1 MGFLAAPLI
10 GGLTVGG
17 AIATGAAVVGTALQI
32 KSQRDQAKAAEARA
46 RYQAE
51 VAKRNAAVEEENRQR
66 AIAEAAVEAQDQ
78 DFDARRELGALMAEQ
93 GALGLDLGSGSFLR
107 QRAGLETI
115 AATDRARIIDRGQ
128 NEADAA
134 KRRADNFREE
144 AGNATAAAADARRSG
159 RRAVAASLISGI
171 GSVAS
176 KTAARITGT
185 SSSTQTRGNSLTT
198 SLRPRARPIVA

>member
-1 MGFLAAPLI
+1 
-10 GGLTVGG
+10 
-17 AIATGAAVVGTALQI
+17 
-32 KSQRDQAKAAEARA
+32 
-46 RYQAE
+46 
-51 VAKRNAAVEEENRQR
+51 
-66 AIAEAAVEAQDQ
+66 
-78 DFDARRELGALMAEQ
+78 MAEQ

-144 AGNATAAAADARRSG
+144 AGNATAAASDARSSG
-159 RRAVAASLISGI
+159 RSAVAASLISGI
-171 GSVAS
+171 GSIAS
-176 KTAARITGT
+176 KTASRITGRG
-185 SSSTQTRGNSLTT
+185 SSSSQSSSLSS